1 MSRTVR
7 IHIVAKIV
15 CVCVCAR
22 MCVHVSTQ
30 LLSCVQLFMAPWTLA
45 YQAPLSLEFSSL
57 EYWSSLP
64 FPPPGDLPDPR
75 VKPRSL
81 ALAGR
86 FFTTVLPGS
95 SPGGSREFEGW
106 TALAWKDL
114 FIY

>member
-22 MCVHVSTQ
+22 VCVHVSTQ

-64 FPPPGDLPDPR
+64 FPPPGDLPDTGIESMCLASP
-75 VKPRSL
+75 

-86 FFTTVLPGS
+86 FFTTVPSGKPS
-95 SPGGSREFEGW
+95 GHY
-106 TALAWKDL
+106 A
-114 FIY
+114 